1 MNDFLPNPANLDGS
15 VLIFDTKK
23 YPPIRIESYGEV
35 EVKDLPTLG
44 WLKFDGCGQE
54 NLYFTMED
62 GRRCHIK
69 HVFNPPLDTDKAP
82 TIFEGA
88 IAWIG

>member
-62 GRRCHIK
+62 GRRCYVKNHSY
-69 HVFNPPLDTDKAP
+69 PP
-82 TIFEGA
+82 FERA
-88 IAWIG
+88 ITWIG

>member
-1 MNDFLPNPANLDGS
+1 MNDFLPNPANLKGD

-54 NLYFTMED
+54 NLYFIMED
-62 GRRCHIK
+62 GQRCYVK
-69 HVFNPPLDTDKAP
+69 HNFNPPHCSDKVP
-82 TIFEGA
+82 TVFERA
-88 IAWIG
+88 ITWIG